1 MFTPTLTKKLDFRG
15 LKKLQ
20 HRTPDMFT
28 NAMSKGGLQGL
39 NWMNNGSRR
48 ESRKPPIRFGTL
60 RGSSSV
66 FVGNKLV
73 GVTDISIRSG
83 APERPTP
90 AKQYNGKPHVLT
102 FVYNTDYATKMH
114 EHEGNWG
121 KFTKQDGDAGNKWL
135 ELHLIRDRD
144 DLFNFIELEFRKSVE
159 SL

>member
-1 MFTPTLTKKLDFRG
+1 MFTSRLKMASNFAG

-20 HRTPDMFT
+20 HSSPDMFT
-28 NAMSKGGLQGL
+28 RAMAKGGIQGL

-48 ESRKPPIRFGTL
+48 ESRKPPIRWGVL

-73 GVTDISIRSG
+73 SVFSITI
-83 APERPTP
+83 APGSKERPSP
-90 AKQYNGKPHVLT
+90 AKQHNGKPHVLT
-102 FVYNTDYATKMH
+102 FVYNTNYASKMH
-114 EHEGNWG
+114 EHKGKWG
-121 KFTKQDGDAGNKWL
+121 TFTRQDGDAGNKWL

-144 DLFNFIELEFRKSVE
+144 DLFDFIESEFRKSVE